1 MNSTWRLFW
10 RDLRAGEFT
19 LLLMALILAVA
30 ATTTLR
36 FFSSSLQQALSQ
48 QASSL
53 LGADVVLSSSRPLR
67 GQWPQLATQ
76 LQLQQTQ
83 VVEFST
89 VAQYN
94 EGFQLSAIKAV
105 AAPYPL
111 RGTLQIDQKTFSNQ
125 ISVPQQGSVW
135 VEPRLLALLNAP
147 LGSVITLGEAQFTIA
162 ATIAID
168 ADMGGGFSAFSP
180 KILMN
185 LADVP
190 ATNAVQQGSRV
201 NYRLLV
207 AGDSANIK
215 QFSSQAKEQLQ
226 DYERLR
232 DMNNASRQLSKPLVN
247 ANNYLSL
254 ASIAAVLL
262 AGIAVALAAQRFA
275 LRHFDSL
282 ALMRCFGTS
291 KRQLWLLYGQQLALI
306 WLVAMLLGSLIGGLG
321 AWLLFQVLASL
332 LPVKDLGF
340 DLIAPL
346 ITGISTATLTLV
358 GFALPAFLRL
368 IQVSP
373 VRVLRRE
380 LNPVSWSM
388 LSVSILAFAA
398 LFVLLSI
405 ETGNLTLTALV
416 LGGGLMLAIVLG
428 GLCWW
433 LLKLIRQRVQHTPA
447 YLQQAII
454 SLSRE
459 PRATISQILA
469 LALGLTAV
477 LLVTVIR
484 GDLFSQWQR
493 DLPANTPNQF
503 AVTIPVE
510 EKAALAQ
517 ALSQRQWPAT
527 DFYPVVRGRLVAI
540 NGEDTKKQRANDEQE
555 AKSDNAL
562 NRELNLTWAAQLPPK
577 NPIVK
582 GQWFTGQQAEVSVE
596 QELAARLNLKLGD
609 TVSLQMAEGRVDAKI
624 TSLRAV
630 DWDSF
635 QPNFYFIFPPHV
647 LQSYPAS
654 YLTSFYVPESDKNQ
668 LASVVRQ
675 FPTVIFID
683 LAATLNEVK
692 KLLAQV
698 SQGILV
704 ILAFVVLAGF
714 LVLIASLAASLDT
727 RLQEGTLLRAL
738 GAKRQQLQARLG
750 SELAVLGLWAGLLAV
765 ILTEIITAILSVYIL
780 ESSAQLHAWLWLTPL
795 LSALL
800 VSMVGLF
807 NLRRVWQVSPMLV
820 LKE

>member
-226 DYERLR
+226 DDERLR

-306 WLVAMLLGSLIGGLG
+306 WLVAMLLGSLIGGVG

-540 NGEDTKKQRANDEQE
+540 NGEDTKQQRANDEQE

-562 NRELNLTWAAQLPPK
+562 NRELNLTWTAQLPPK
-577 NPIVK
+577 NPLVK

-596 QELAARLNLKLGD
+596 QELAARLNLKIGD

-647 LQSYPAS
+647 LQNYPAS

-668 LASVVRQ
+668 LASVIRQ

>member
-147 LGSVITLGEAQFTIA
+147 LGSVITLGEAQFTI
-162 ATIAID
+162 D

-226 DYERLR
+226 DDERLR

-291 KRQLWLLYGQQLALI
+291 KRQLWLL
-306 WLVAMLLGSLIGGLG
+306 
-321 AWLLFQVLASL
+321 
-332 LPVKDLGF
+332 D
-340 DLIAPL
+340 
-346 ITGISTATLTLV
+346 LV
-358 GFALPAFLRL
+358 GSHA
-368 IQVSP
+368 
-373 VRVLRRE
+373 
-380 LNPVSWSM
+380 
-388 LSVSILAFAA
+388 
-398 LFVLLSI
+398 
-405 ETGNLTLTALV
+405 
-416 LGGGLMLAIVLG
+416 
-428 GLCWW
+428 
-433 LLKLIRQRVQHTPA
+433 
-447 YLQQAII
+447 
-454 SLSRE
+454 
-459 PRATISQILA
+459 
-469 LALGLTAV
+469 
-477 LLVTVIR
+477 
-484 GDLFSQWQR
+484 
-493 DLPANTPNQF
+493 
-503 AVTIPVE
+503 
-510 EKAALAQ
+510 
-517 ALSQRQWPAT
+517 
-527 DFYPVVRGRLVAI
+527 
-540 NGEDTKKQRANDEQE
+540 
-555 AKSDNAL
+555 
-562 NRELNLTWAAQLPPK
+562 
-577 NPIVK
+577 
-582 GQWFTGQQAEVSVE
+582 
-596 QELAARLNLKLGD
+596 
-609 TVSLQMAEGRVDAKI
+609 
-624 TSLRAV
+624 
-630 DWDSF
+630 
-635 QPNFYFIFPPHV
+635 
-647 LQSYPAS
+647 
-654 YLTSFYVPESDKNQ
+654 
-668 LASVVRQ
+668 VRQ
-675 FPTVIFID
+675 FNWWLRCVVI
-683 LAATLNEVK
+683 
-692 KLLAQV
+692 V
-698 SQGILV
+698 SSISQ
-704 ILAFVVLAGF
+704 FVACQRF
-714 LVLIASLAASLDT
+714 
-727 RLQEGTLLRAL
+727 RL
-738 GAKRQQLQARLG
+738 
-750 SELAVLGLWAGLLAV
+750 
-765 ILTEIITAILSVYIL
+765 
-780 ESSAQLHAWLWLTPL
+780 
-795 LSALL
+795 
-800 VSMVGLF
+800 
-807 NLRRVWQVSPMLV
+807 
-820 LKE
+820 